1 MKKFWAIKDSLSID
15 DGLIVYGCRLLIP
28 ISLRATMLSRLHE
41 AHQGIARSQA
51 RARLT
56 IYWPNMNQD
65 IQDFVSGCRHCQD
78 HLPSNAQEPLV
89 VRPAPDRPF
98 QQIAVDFASYGG
110 KQFLIMV
117 DCKTD
122 WPDMVEMSNH
132 RNCHAMVCTVMP
144 WCVLSCH
151 GVYCHVMVC
160 TVMSWEGDKALKCL
174 P

>member
-1 MKKFWAIKDSLSID
+1 
-15 DGLIVYGCRLLIP
+15 
-28 ISLRATMLSRLHE
+28 MLSRLHE

-78 HLPSNAQEPLV
+78 RLPSNAQEPLV

-122 WPDMVEMSNH
+122 WPDIVEMSTDTTTPKLIDALRAQFCRTAALDILWSDGGPQFTSAKLELFSKNGACRIRPRH
-132 RNCHAMVCTVMP
+132 LAIP
-144 WCVLSCH
+144 
-151 GVYCHVMVC
+151 
-160 TVMSWEGDKALKCL
+160 KATGERKR
-174 P
+174 PSNP